1 MASPAI
7 NHAQSECGAEIR
19 AVTVLEVDKASTTSL
34 TQPEP
39 QLWTPVRSRLS
50 VVSWR
55 YQSWLQVAG
64 FFVRI
69 LFVRSIRW
77 LMIEGLESMAT
88 RPCPSGSPCSSLREM
103 ALKS

>member
-19 AVTVLEVDKASTTSL
+19 AVTVLEVDK
-34 TQPEP
+34 
-39 QLWTPVRSRLS
+39 
-50 VVSWR
+50 
-55 YQSWLQVAG
+55 VAG